1 MVQIGLTDIDAVAV
15 GHLTVVDIEAVRHGR
30 TAFGLDLDHL
40 IADQAEPL
48 EGRDTIL
55 HRLGYHD
62 LLLGFVGTGD
72 AAEHTFLAEA
82 DGHFLSTRYRHRRAK
97 LAAVEIQSNAI
108 GLLLRR

>member
-48 EGRDTIL
+48 EGRNTIL

-72 AAEHTFLAEA
+72 AAEPTFLAEA